1 MTRGRLIT
9 IEGIFGS
16 GKSVQ
21 LEKLSSYLER
31 KGIAVVS
38 TCDQGSI
45 IGGRSIHDIWLSND
59 LSGLNADAEL
69 IEYAAA
75 QAEQVRD
82 IIIPML
88 GAGYTVLAERHF
100 DLVTAYFDCAFGI
113 NWKVQEGLREVANA
127 GLKPDLTFV
136 LDVDAETALACG
148 SDLRLR
154 RVVKS
159 SEFERGG
166 VITFLERVRIAFQA
180 IISQRSSPVSF
191 ISTAQSVDATHLKM
205 ASEVEALISPTQ
217 KDSSFGFIPEGPEDF
232 ERVIQTQIAVRQ
244 EWQEFNSPHLLWH

>member
-1 MTRGRLIT
+1 MTKGRLIT

-21 LEKLSSYLER
+21 LEKLSAELEH

-45 IGGRSIHDIWLSND
+45 INGRSIHDLWLSND
-59 LSGLNADAEL
+59 LSNLNADAAL

-75 QAEQVRD
+75 QAEQVREV
-82 IIIPML
+82 IIPMID
-88 GAGYTVLAERHF
+88 AGYTVLAERHF

-113 NWKVQEGLREVANA
+113 SWKVQEGLREVANA
-127 GLKPDLTFV
+127 GLKPDLTLV

-191 ISTAQSVDATHLKM
+191 ISTAQSIETTQARI
-205 ASEVEALISPTQ
+205 ASEVEALFKPTR
-217 KDSSFGFIPEGPEDF
+217 KNSSFGFIPEGPEDF
-232 ERVIQTQIAVRQ
+232 ERVIQSLMAVKQ
-244 EWQEFNSPHLLWH
+244 EWQEWNVPRSLWN